1 MASKNLTP
9 EQLYGLACERLADA
23 KALYGTG
30 RFEGAFYLC
39 GYAVEM
45 GLKYK
50 TCKTLDWDVYYS
62 EGQEYKSFKT
72 HDVDELLRFSGM
84 EKQKNSLFMAEW
96 LVITKWDP
104 EIRYSSQK
112 QTQEDVKLM
121 IEATESLLGKLWA
134 K

>member
-1 MASKNLTP
+1 MKNLIP
-9 EQLYGLACERLADA
+9 SELFALAQERLEDA
-23 KALYGTG
+23 RALFEKN

-50 TCKTLDWDVYYS
+50 TCKTLDWDEYYS
-62 EGQEYKSFKT
+62 EGQEYRSFKT
-72 HDVDELLRFSGM
+72 HKFDELLRFSGM

-104 EIRYSSQK
+104 EIRYSSKK
-112 QTQEDVKLM
+112 QSPEDVKLM
-121 IEATESLLGKLWA
+121 IDATASLLGKL
-134 K
+134 